1 MAVHLIIAEKNIA
14 AQRIAQI
21 LAGKEKTSTSKEGG
35 VNTYRFDDVVV
46 MGLRGHVVEVD
57 FEPGYSN
64 WRSETHT
71 PRSLID
77 AGTVKKPTEKKIV
90 SLIHKLARSADIV
103 TIATDFDTEGEL
115 IGKEAFE
122 LVRQK
127 NADVPVQRARFS
139 AITAEEIGSAFSH
152 PVEID
157 FNLAAAGESRQH
169 VDLMWGASLTRFISI
184 AARRGGSNI
193 LSVGRV
199 QSPTLAMIVDR
210 EKEIEAFVAQPYWV
224 LSLETHKGGNYFEV
238 RHTHG
243 RFWDKEEAEGA
254 RDRSTEPLTAT
265 EVRTGEKTSKPPSPF
280 DTTSFI
286 VAAARFGFSAANAM
300 RIAED
305 LYMNGHISYP
315 RTDNTVYPPSL
326 DLKGAVAMLGK
337 SAFAAEAQWVQT
349 HLRARPTRGKKSST
363 DHPPIHPTGALKRG
377 ALPDDQ
383 WKIYELVV
391 RRFLATLS
399 PDAKW
404 KTLKYLFDAGGE
416 PYTATG
422 QRLVEEGYRHV
433 YPYSDAKEYLLP
445 EIAAGETLPIHEVHL
460 EEKETQPPARYSQSK
475 LIQRMEELG
484 LGTKSTRHEVISK
497 LMARRYVEGTPMR
510 PTLVGRAV
518 TESLEHHVELITKP
532 DMTRTLES
540 HMEEIKEGNRTREN
554 VVAESQEMLNE
565 VFDALE
571 AHEDQ
576 IGEEIMERT
585 EKERIIGPC
594 PVCGKDLTLRYA
606 RGMKQF
612 IGCSGYPEC
621 TFNIGLPGGQWGRAL
636 RTDTV
641 CATHH
646 LHFVRLVRKGAR
658 PWEIGCPLCT
668 HIESNRE
675 TLRMMPSMTDALID
689 RLHAHHTYSVFEI
702 AQRDTGDLARMLAV
716 SEAEGGRLQE
726 EAESVLR
733 ILRKRTEL
741 RKFVRKQIPPRR
753 GRSHGKVLNAM
764 FAAGI
769 NSIADLAKT
778 PAASLASMHVG
789 EKEGPLLLAEAR
801 KVANE
806 AKLRE
811 FGIPPVSLKKYHGAG
826 ISAPEDF
833 CALHPAYLS
842 SATGISIDTVQK
854 HVEKVCAGM
863 GVAPPAKVSKKALEE
878 GRTSLLSLPGIG
890 ESTLE
895 RLYMAGIIDIATLL
909 GSDTATAAEKSGLS
923 SEKIN
928 TYKEAARAA

>member
-1 MAVHLIIAEKNIA
+1 LHLIIAEKNIA

-21 LAGKEKTSTSKEGG
+21 LAGEEKVSTSKEGG
-35 VNTYRFDDVVV
+35 VSTYRFDDVVV

-57 FEPGYSN
+57 FEPGYTN
-64 WRSETHT
+64 WRSDVYT

-77 AGTVKKPTEKKIV
+77 ARTVKKPTETKIV
-90 SLIHKLARSADIV
+90 AQIHKLAKSADIV

-115 IGKEAFE
+115 IGKEAYE

-127 NADVPVQRARFS
+127 NGSVPVQRARFS
-139 AITAEEIGSAFSH
+139 AITAEEIRTAFAH

-157 FNLAAAGESRQH
+157 FDLAAAGESRQH

-210 EKEIEAFVAQPYWV
+210 EKEIEAFVPRPYWM
-224 LSLETHKGGNYFEV
+224 LSLETQKGGHYFEV

-243 RFWDKEEAEGA
+243 RFWEKAEAEGA
-254 RDRSTEPLTAT
+254 RDRSGEPLVAT

-286 VAAARFGFSAANAM
+286 VAAARLGFSAANAM
-300 RIAED
+300 RVAED
-305 LYMNGHISYP
+305 LYMNGYISYP
-315 RTDNTVYPPSL
+315 RTDNTVYPASL
-326 DLKGAVAMLGK
+326 DLKGTLSMLAT
-337 SAFAAEAQWVQT
+337 SAFAAEAAWVRD

-363 DHPPIHPTGALKRG
+363 DHPPIHPTGAVKRG
-377 ALPDDQ
+377 VLADDQ

-433 YPYSDAKEYLLP
+433 YPYSDAREYLLP
-445 EIAAGETLPIHEVHL
+445 DIAVGERLPIHEVIL

-484 LGTKSTRHEVISK
+484 LGTKSTRHDVIAK

-518 TESLEHHVELITKP
+518 TESLENHVALITKP

-540 HMEEIKEGNRTREN
+540 HMEEIKKGRRSKDT
-554 VVAESQEMLNE
+554 VVAESQEMLHE
-565 VFDALE
+565 VFDVLE
-571 AHEDQ
+571 EHEEE
-576 IGEEIMERT
+576 IGDEIMERT
-585 EKERIIGPC
+585 DQERIVGPC
-594 PVCGKDLTLRYA
+594 PVCGNDLAIRST
-606 RGMKQF
+606 RGMRQF
-612 IGCSGYPEC
+612 IGCTRYPEC
-621 TFNIGLPGGQWGRAL
+621 TFNLGLPGAQWGRAL
-636 RTDTV
+636 RTDEV
-641 CATHH
+641 CDTHH

-658 PWEIGCPLCT
+658 PWEIGCPLCA
-668 HIESNRE
+668 HIESNE
-675 TLRMMPSMTDALID
+675 KTLRMMPSMTGDLIE
-689 RLHAHHTYSVFEI
+689 RLHAHHTYSVSEI
-702 AQRDTGDLARMLAV
+702 AQSDTGVLARMLGVRDA
-716 SEAEGGRLQE
+716 EAAALQQ
-726 EAESVLR
+726 EADSVLQ

-741 RKFVRKQIPPRR
+741 RKFVRKHIPPRR
-753 GRSHGKVLNAM
+753 GRSHGKVLNAL

-769 NSIADLAKT
+769 NTIEDLAAT
-778 PAASLASMHVG
+778 PARALGTMHVG
-789 EKEGPLLLAEAR
+789 EKEAALLLDEAR
-801 KVANE
+801 RVANE
-806 AKLRE
+806 AQLRE
-811 FGIPPVSLKKYHGAG
+811 FGIPPVSLKKYLDAG
-826 ISAPEDF
+826 ITAPKDF

-842 SATGISIDTVQK
+842 VKTGLSIDTVYR
-854 HVEKVCAGM
+854 HVAKVCAGM
-863 GVAPPAKVSKKALEE
+863 GTEPPEKVSKKAFEE
-878 GRTSLLSLPGIG
+878 GRDQLLSLPGIG

-895 RLYMAGIIDIATLL
+895 RLYRAGIVDPDAL
-909 GSDTATAAEKSGLS
+909 AACDAETVAKKSGLS
-923 SEKIN
+923 AEKIN
-928 TYKEAARAA
+928 AYKEAARAA